1 MVDLDNL
8 ENESTEALLLEE
20 ESLID
25 FINTET
31 SRGGSARTEYRQLE
45 AVQEELENRSEPP

>member
-8 ENESTEALLLEE
+8 QDESTEALLQEE

-31 SRGGSARTEYRQLE
+31 ARGGSARTEYRQLD
-45 AVQEELENRSEPP
+45 AIQDELDRRED

>member
-1 MVDLDNL
+1 MKELDEMTYSEL
-8 ENESTEALLLEE
+8 IREK

-31 SRGGSARTEYRQLE
+31 RLGGSARTEYRQLD
-45 AVQEELENRSEPP
+45 AIQEEIESRETEE

>member
-8 ENESTEALLLEE
+8 ENESTVALRVEK

-31 SRGGSARTEYRQLE
+31 YRGGSARTEYRQLD
-45 AVQEELENRSEPP
+45 AVQEELANRSELP

>member
-8 ENESTEALLLEE
+8 EDESTVALRVEK

-25 FINTET
+25 FIETET
-31 SRGGSARTEYRQLE
+31 ARGGAARTEYRQLD
-45 AVQEELENRSEPP
+45 AIQEELQKRR